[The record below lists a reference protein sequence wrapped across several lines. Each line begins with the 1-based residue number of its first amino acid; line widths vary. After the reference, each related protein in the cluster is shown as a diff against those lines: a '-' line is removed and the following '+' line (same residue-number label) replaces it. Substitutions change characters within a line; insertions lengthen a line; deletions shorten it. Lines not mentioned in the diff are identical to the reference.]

1 MSTPKLNITR
11 KVQMKKINQT
21 KGILPLVLILAA
33 VFVIEAIL
41 SNFSFFAYVA
51 GNNERE
57 DFTPSVDNVVIYEG
71 NRTVHLDIPSFPLNS
86 VAFDLRINS
95 VDAEDTAVDIDYRV
109 IDGNSI
115 SQTALVR
122 SDSVSVGIE
131 PERIT
136 AFMRS
141 QGDAQKLE
149 ISFSG
154 AEEFVVSDIKIN
166 PDYTV
171 NFNLLRFAM
180 LFVFACLIY
189 ALKANGN
196 SKKLRDGMTFDT
208 AATVSV
214 CICVLS
220 AFAMWILNASGESG
234 NCILYPIEGYLE
246 NQSPYVQQFDAFIKG
261 QLHFDIKP
269 TEELLALENP
279 YSPDMREGV
288 YYLYDRAF
296 FDGKYYSYFGIAP
309 IILIYFPF
317 YLLTGV
323 LPTDSTVTGIFSL
336 ITAVFLPSAVIEWAK
351 LRKSGIRPWL
361 SAVCAVGAFFASSVL
376 IIQRGNTP
384 FYYIASIAGTALV
397 SAFAY
402 RMLRAIGSDKRTR
415 KLISFF
421 LAGASFAFAF
431 LSRLNSVIVP
441 AAAVAVFVII
451 YSLKRIKEKK
461 VKHLLTEMSVLALPV
476 AAALGFSMW
485 YNNARFGSPLQ
496 FGAAYQLTIA
506 DASLYKLG
514 IDGLIPSIVHYFLQ
528 PFGFTSEFPF
538 IGFDYFTLSDYGR
551 FVYVDMN
558 YGIFALPFTLS
569 VLLSVFVFKSKNAS
583 KEGKLLLASVIA
595 AMVVTAFAN
604 FCLGGVIFRYTADI
618 SLAAALVSAVVLL
631 EICTYI
637 QKNSDE
643 AISCAVKG
651 GVLLLTAVTVCIS
664 LASCLQLNG
673 NLRSYSPE
681 IYEGLKNLFVFWS

>member
-1 MSTPKLNITR
+1 
-11 KVQMKKINQT
+11 MKKINQT
-21 KGILPLVLILAA
+21 KGILPLVLLLAA
-33 VFVIEAIL
+33 VFIIEAVL

-51 GNNERE
+51 GNNGRE
-57 DFTPSVDNVVIYEG
+57 DFTPPDIDNAVIYDG
-71 NRTVHLDIPSFPLNS
+71 SRTVSLDIPSFPLNS

-95 VDAEDTAVDIDYRV
+95 TDAPDTTVDIEYRI
-109 IDGNSI
+109 IDGNST
-115 SQTALVR
+115 SQSAFVR
-122 SDSVSVGIE
+122 SDTVLVGIE
-131 PERIT
+131 PKRVT

-171 NFNLLRFAM
+171 GFNMVRFCV
-180 LFVFACLIY
+180 LFAFACLVY

-196 SKKLRDGMTFDT
+196 SKKLRCMSFDT
-208 AATVSV
+208 AAIISV
-214 CICVLS
+214 GICVLS
-220 AFAMWILNASGESG
+220 AFAMWFLNKSGEDG
-234 NCILYPIEGYLE
+234 NCIFYPIEGYLE

-269 TEELLALENP
+269 TDELLALENP
-279 YSPDMREGV
+279 YNPDLRSGV

-296 FDGKYYSYFGIAP
+296 FGGKYYSYFGIAP
-309 IILIYFPF
+309 IILVYFPF

-323 LPTDSTVTGIFSL
+323 LPIDSTVTGIFSL
-336 ITAVFLPSAVIEWAK
+336 ITALFLPLAVIEWSK
-351 LRKSGIRPWL
+351 LRKNGANPWF

-384 FYYIASIAGTALV
+384 FYYIASVAGTALV

-402 RMLRAIGSDKRTR
+402 WMVRAIGSEKKIFR
-415 KLISFF
+415 LVSFF
-421 LAGASFAFAF
+421 LAGISFAFAF

-441 AAAVAVFVII
+441 AVMVAVFVII
-451 YSLKRIKEKK
+451 YSLKKIKEEKITS
-461 VKHLLTEMSVLALPV
+461 LLTEMAVLALPV

-496 FGAAYQLTIA
+496 FGADYQLTIA

-528 PFGFTSEFPF
+528 PFGFTDAFPF
-538 IGFDYFTLSDYGR
+538 IGFDYLNLSDYGR

-569 VLLSVFVFKSKNAS
+569 LLLRVFIFKSKKAS
-583 KEGKLLLASVIA
+583 KEGKILLASGIVSMIA
-595 AMVVTAFAN
+595 TAFAN

-618 SLAAALVSAVVLL
+618 SLAAALLSAVILI
-631 EICTYI
+631 EICTYV

-643 AISCAVKG
+643 AITRAVKCG
-651 GVLLLTAVTVCIS
+651 AVVLTVVTVCIS

-681 IYEGLKNLFVFWS
+681 VYEGLKNLFVFWS